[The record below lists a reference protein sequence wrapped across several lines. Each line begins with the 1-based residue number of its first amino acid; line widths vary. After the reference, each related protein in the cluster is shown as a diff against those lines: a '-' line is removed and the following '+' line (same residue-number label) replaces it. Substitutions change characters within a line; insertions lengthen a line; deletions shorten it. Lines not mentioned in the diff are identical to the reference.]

1 VRAIGA
7 AALVSTFV
15 RRTDSI
21 AEFRAYSAAPLSA
34 LAYELGS
41 PFDES
46 SRALAIVFFF
56 FSLLRVEFVHNRR
69 RSE

>member
-34 LAYELGS
+34 ITYELGS

-56 FSLLRVEFVHNRR
+56 SLLRVEFVHNRR